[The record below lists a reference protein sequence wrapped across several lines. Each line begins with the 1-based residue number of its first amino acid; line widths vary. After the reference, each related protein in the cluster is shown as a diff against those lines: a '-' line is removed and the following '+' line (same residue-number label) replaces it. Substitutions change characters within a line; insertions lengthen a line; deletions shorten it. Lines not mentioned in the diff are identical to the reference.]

1 MKNLKIAIAKKT
13 IFVNVHKCTFNEQG
27 EVTKIAEATENDIVK
42 AKLNEI
48 ISKISLDDMPE
59 LSEEGKRHFYK
70 HQKALLDKFVVTS
83 SNGERMPL
91 EVVEA
96 EI

>member
-27 EVTKIAEATENDIVK
+27 EITKIAEATENDRIK

-48 ISKISLDDMPE
+48 ISNISPNMMGD
-59 LSEEGKRHFYK
+59 LSEEGLRHFTK
-70 HQKALLDKFVVTS
+70 HKKALLDKFVVTS
-83 SNGERMPL
+83 SNGERLPL